1 MIDSPSHP
9 STQAAEHPAD
19 YISAVSIWAVALG
32 VLSLLTLGL
41 TAVPAIMCG
50 YVALGA
56 SNRRRASL
64 VEKRAAVAGFLA
76 GCVGLALLATVLTT
90 ILRP

>member
-1 MIDSPSHP
+1 MIDSLSHP
-9 STQAAEHPAD
+9 STATAEHPAE

-41 TAVPAIMCG
+41 TAVPAILCG
-50 YVALGA
+50 YFALGET
-56 SNRRRASL
+56 NRRRASL

-76 GCVGLALLATVLTT
+76 GCLGLVLLATVLTT
-90 ILRP
+90 VLRP